1 MAKNALPDELTLEEV
16 QAMAAQGHV
25 SAPEL
30 PDELTPEQAMSMG
43 GQAAGLTGRETF
55 ETGLRSAMEGL
66 TLGLSEPV
74 ASGSNAAESV
84 IMEAIAKGSIDPLTF
99 ANITKAYEADVSRR
113 RQLKER
119 APGLDIAG
127 QVVGGIA
134 PMIATGG
141 ASTAAQL
148 GVRGAATAGKMAR
161 ALDVGGT
168 VAAKAAGMA
177 ARPIEM
183 AAASLPKTAIGGL
196 ARGGAEIGASAVK
209 GATGAVSQE
218 AIRQTVLENTG
229 FLKEGE
235 APGLDEVAT
244 LGGVLGGGLGVAGK
258 ALSASKV
265 MGKVAAGSLLGVKPK
280 VMDEFV
286 ENYERI
292 KTAPSLTEVQEA
304 AKANVKKIK
313 ELAKTS
319 ELNLSQDVTDQLEAL
334 KDRVGKSSAEAFE
347 VLESSNRAFPT
358 KDAIKVLS
366 EEQQRLLVGGRSSP
380 EPGWVNGTVNWYD
393 PNTGRGSILGDDGSM
408 YRIQDFSK
416 IESGSVAPQSKVA
429 FKLSLSS
436 KNPIIESVAKSAP
449 MVQSTSGKLI
459 GDESKIAF
467 GYLDRLKSDLVSLGD
482 EISAPDMK
490 RIIQRLDADYTPLAA
505 GEFSQGQS
513 AKAINS
519 VRRGMDQL
527 VKTRIPEYATK
538 MKEVASLADL
548 HARVFKEFGK
558 SDQKALA
565 GVRKALAEKNPLTT
579 GLLDEF
585 AKAQPVALEQAR
597 AAKVASDSINSL
609 SEDNIGN
616 RVLAFM
622 QGRGNQE
629 AQDLLMKLGA
639 MSSDDLVQNLN
650 AARINS
656 QFDKEFL
663 RGSRNVNL
671 WTMMM
676 GLGGQAVKSGLG
688 YAVGGA
694 FNPMLG
700 VIGAT
705 MGATVDHYGPAI
717 ARQMLTAA
725 AKIKGI
731 PTVAK
736 IRALS
741 LPENIKDIMLQ
752 DFIRAMRPV
761 INQDKLNTANDMTSF
776 FVPEDGKNGIKQE
789 IIEARGLSPE
799 DRAEMLIELEKEG
812 KVSGFDRVMFARA
825 DKQTNSPIPKI
836 EKKKPVAAELAT
848 QYYKFKKEEKY

>member
-334 KDRVGKSSAEAFE
+334 KDRVGKSSAEAFD
-347 VLESSNRAFPT
+347 VLEQSNKSFPVT
-358 KDAIKVLS
+358 ELGDVINK
-366 EEQQRLLVGGRSSP
+366 EQKSLLVG
-380 EPGWVNGTVNWYD
+380 
-393 PNTGRGSILGDDGSM
+393 
-408 YRIQDFSK
+408 
-416 IESGSVAPQSKVA
+416 
-429 FKLSLSS
+429 
-436 KNPIIESVAKSAP
+436 
-449 MVQSTSGKLI
+449 GKLI
-459 GDESKIAF
+459 GDESKAAYA
-467 GYLDRLKSDLVSLGD
+467 YLDRLKADVAQLG
-482 EISAPDMK
+482 EEVVAPDLK

-505 GEFSQGQS
+505 GEFAQGQS

-752 DFIRAMRPV
+752 DFIRSMRPA
-761 INQDKLNTANDMTSF
+761 IDKDKIDTSGDMTSF
-776 FVPEDGKNGIKQE
+776 FVPEEGKNGIKQE
-789 IIEARGLSPE
+789 IINARGLSPE
-799 DRAEMLIELEKEG
+799 SRAEMLMELEKEG